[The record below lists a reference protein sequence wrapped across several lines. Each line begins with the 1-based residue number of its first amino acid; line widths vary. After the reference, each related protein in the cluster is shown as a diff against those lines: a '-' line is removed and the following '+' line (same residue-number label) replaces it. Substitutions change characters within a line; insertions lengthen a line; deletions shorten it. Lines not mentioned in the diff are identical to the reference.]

1 MKPYEYKDEAGRTL
15 CKAHHLLRCSD
26 CGYMYELEQEVTSLQ
41 AENETLSSAL
51 HDARH
56 EIRVL
61 KNNIRTLN
69 KIK

>member
-41 AENETLSSAL
+41 AENETLKAHNNDL
-51 HDARH
+51 LH

-61 KNNIRTLN
+61 KNKRFE
-69 KIK
+69 